1 MKKSSGFIIQ
11 AVLFTAVGALTC
23 ILLLYLYLVP
33 NVEMFE
39 ARDVS
44 GYRTIDSV
52 AYSEAQDDNG
62 LVRQFRFT
70 LDDEIA
76 YDTTL
81 IFHFNHQ
88 NAVVYL
94 DGEMVYSL
102 HAAKEM
108 RIVRTIGGQWAMIP
122 LFREDVGKE
131 VLVELRPVYADYQN
145 QNIEFLIGSK
155 LSVYVDE
162 LINSL
167 PEIILCFDDVFAGL
181 ILLMVAAYFSFKK
194 RPNSGFHSLGILA
207 IALGLWNFTQTNFS
221 ALLSPTKTTF
231 MYYISITMLA
241 ISVFALIKCA
251 EVPRR
256 KNSSRIWKIGTLVYS
271 VLIIV
276 WLALQLRG
284 ILDLR
289 QTLSFI
295 HAALIVS
302 AFAMIVNSIRDN
314 WQKHR
319 KTGTKG
325 RFDPIW
331 MLGVG
336 VLLDLVNYY
345 TGIVTAK
352 LMFVLLAVFIYV
364 LLCGFYM
371 FTAYFRQSKQLE
383 EKETQLTMSRVTTMM
398 SQIRSHFV
406 FNVLNAISGM
416 CKYDPEKA
424 DDTVVR
430 FARYLRNNIDVME
443 NDQNVPFLQEMERLE
458 DYIVLEQVRFGD
470 RIEFTTDLQVD
481 RFEIPPLILQP
492 IVGNAIKHGISKRKE
507 GGNIL
512 LRTRDTGEN
521 IEITVTDNGVG
532 FPMEE
537 LNKETSVGL
546 RNIRFRLHHLMGG
559 SMDIKSQLGIGTIVT
574 LTIPKEEHYEPD
586 LCR

>member
-52 AYSEAQDDNG
+52 AYSEAQDDGG

-81 IFHFNHQ
+81 IFYFNHQ

-145 QNIEFLIGSK
+145 QNVEFLIGSK

-167 PEIILCFDDVFAGL
+167 PEIILCFGDVFAGL

-194 RPNSGFHSLGILA
+194 RPNRGFHSLAILA

-231 MYYISITMLA
+231 MYYVSITMLA

-251 EVPRR
+251 EVPPR

-276 WLALQLRG
+276 WLALQLLG

-325 RFDPIW
+325 RVDPIW

-352 LMFVLLAVFIYV
+352 LMFVLLAVFSYV
-364 LLCGFYM
+364 LLRGFHM
-371 FTAYFRQSKQLE
+371 FMAYFRQSKQLE

-492 IVGNAIKHGISKRKE
+492 IVENAIKHGISKRKE

-512 LRTRDTGEN
+512 LRTRDNGEN